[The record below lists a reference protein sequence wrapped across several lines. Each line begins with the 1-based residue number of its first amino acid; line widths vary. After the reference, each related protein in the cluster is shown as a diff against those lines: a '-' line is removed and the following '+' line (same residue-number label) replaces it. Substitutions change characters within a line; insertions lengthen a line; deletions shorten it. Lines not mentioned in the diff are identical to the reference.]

1 MHAGVGQRGHHR
13 GHPDAAEANDGHRL
27 PGLRLADIEHRTAAG
42 QHRAAQQRG
51 DRRGNVTIDRHDAGP
66 VDHGM
71 RRETGHAQVVKDLV
85 VAATQPHSAA
95 EQRPGVVSRAA
106 RLAGRQPVGHA
117 RRAVTATRQERH
129 HHSLTDGHVVDAVAD
144 LLDDS
149 GRLVTEQHRRW
160 PHPVA
165 VHHRQVGMAHASGL
179 DAHQQFV
186 GAGRGQLDVGDD
198 DGPGLRERPRRS
210 DLLQHGAPDFK
221 HGRIQP

>member
-1 MHAGVGQRGHHR
+1 MPTPPRPTTATVCPGCGLPTLSTAPPPVSIAQPSSAATGGGTSSVHR
-13 GHPDAAEANDGHRL
+13 Y
-27 PGLRLADIEHRTAAG
+27 
-42 QHRAAQQRG
+42 
-51 DRRGNVTIDRHDAGP
+51 DAGP

-85 VAATQPHSAA
+85 AAATQPHSAA
-95 EQRPGVVSRAA
+95 EQRPGVVRRAA
-106 RLAGRQPVGHA
+106 RFARRQPVGHA

-129 HHSLTDGHVVDAVAD
+129 HHALADGHVVDAVAD
-144 LLDDS
+144 PLDDS
-149 GRLVTEQHRRW
+149 GRLVPEQHRRG

-165 VHHRQVGMAHASGL
+165 VHHRQVGMAHAGGL

-186 GAGRGQLDVGDD
+186 GAGRGQLDVGDG

-210 DLLQHGAPDFK
+210 DVLQHGAPDFQ